1 MNTMLFL
8 NRFSENLPGFY
19 EALHIMAF
27 GMAGIFLVLGLI
39 FVTVKVLIKLFPAK
53 AAE

>member
-1 MNTMLFL
+1 MILL
-8 NRFSENLPGFY
+8 NSFSKNLPAFY
-19 EALHIMAF
+19 EAMGIMAF